1 MLEALAFSRGSGPS
15 VPLPEVLN
23 TRLIVALDRPRTEA
37 QFTPMHPQLPTP
49 ILESLKASTRRRFL
63 QHCGTGMGALALS
76 SLLNPSLQAA
86 APDSGPA
93 LKALHFAPKAKNI
106 IYLFQSGGPS
116 HLDLFDPKPELTK
129 RDGQRVP
136 EELVKNIR
144 LAQIGKESKLLA
156 SPYRFSRHGKSGA
169 WISELLPHLGSIA
182 DEVCF
187 VKGFHSEAFNHDP
200 ATLFMN
206 TGAQLAGRPGMGSWF
221 SYGLGSENKD
231 LPAFVVMMT
240 GVVSR

>member
-1 MLEALAFSRGSGPS
+1 
-15 VPLPEVLN
+15 
-23 TRLIVALDRPRTEA
+23 
-37 QFTPMHPQLPTP
+37 MHPQLPTP

-63 QHCGTGMGALALS
+63 QHCGTGMGALALG

-86 APDSGPA
+86 GSDSGPA
-93 LKALHFAPKAKNI
+93 LKAPHFAPKAKNI

-187 VKGFHSEAFNHDP
+187 VKGFNSEAFKHDP
-200 ATLFMN
+200 ATWFRN
-206 TGAQLAGRPGMGSWF
+206 TGSQLS
-221 SYGLGSENKD
+221 LI
-231 LPAFVVMMT
+231 T
-240 GVVSR
+240 I